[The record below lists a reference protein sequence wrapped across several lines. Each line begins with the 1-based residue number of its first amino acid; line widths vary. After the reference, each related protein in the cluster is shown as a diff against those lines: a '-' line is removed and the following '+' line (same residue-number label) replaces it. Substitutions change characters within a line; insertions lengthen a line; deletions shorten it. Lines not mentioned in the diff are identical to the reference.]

1 MKHGDLVSKMDLEE
15 KIAYVTGDGFWHTRG
30 IPRLGIAPV
39 YMTDGP
45 HGVRAI
51 VDTTKSS
58 DFAGIVPTTCFPT
71 ASLLGSSFDPGL
83 IREMGLALGEEARRN
98 AVSVLLGPGVNIK
111 RSPLCG
117 RNFEY
122 FSEDPLLSASMGA
135 AWIGGVE
142 STGIGTSLKHFAVNN
157 QETRRM
163 TMDALVDPRALREIY
178 LAAFEGAVR
187 EGKPATVMAAYNKVN
202 GIYCSQNPFL
212 LDEVLRRDWGFEGLV
227 VTDWG
232 ASDDRVRGL
241 VAGCDLEMPSG
252 GRGSAAR
259 IRDALDSGEIDEA
272 VLDRAVDRNLDCVL
286 RATGDPAMARAPGR
300 SGPSAGSPL
309 MSADEAAAH
318 HELARRIA
326 AESMILLKNEDE
338 ILPLSPAAPIGVVG
352 ELARSPRYQGA
363 GSSTIN
369 PTRLESFLEAL
380 EDASIP
386 YEFEPAYVLDS
397 EKPESGLEEAALAL
411 ARRLGEKGGTLV
423 YCIGLPP
430 MFESEGWDRSHLELP
445 ANQLALFA
453 RLEEACPRIVAVWSG
468 GSPVTTDWL
477 HQVRALLAAYL
488 AGQAGGAAI
497 RDILFGAVNPSGKLA
512 ESWPLRLEDSPAYG
526 NYALAQDR
534 VLYKEGIFVGYRWY
548 ASSGR
553 PVRFPFGFGLS
564 YGSYFYSDLV
574 LEKRRL
580 VAGESLQVA
589 FTIENHGKRG
599 GKEVAQLYLSFP
611 ESAIERPTI
620 ALAAFR
626 KIEIA
631 PGASARVEVR
641 LDGSAM
647 RYWDQTEGRF
657 LVENGPVVLR
667 VGPSS
672 AQLPLEAVFH
682 IEGGSSPLQIGPRLD
697 MGAHPSAMEETA
709 FALRC
714 GGALPPAPANRPFSL
729 ASTLGDMADESA
741 AVGLIRRLLMA
752 AQNRGS
758 GTKKG
763 EVNRRMLERMVS
775 DMPVGR
781 LGAMS
786 GDLLGPKL
794 LAAIVEL
801 ANHRRIG
808 ALLRLVAWKSRGKP
822 GGHAT

>member
-1 MKHGDLVSKMDLEE
+1 MKHGDLVSRMELEE
-15 KIAYVTGDGFWHTRG
+15 KIAYVMGDGFWHTRG

-39 YMTDGP
+39 YLTDGP

-83 IREMGLALGEEARRN
+83 IREMGQVLGEEARRN
-98 AVSVLLGPGVNIK
+98 AVSLLLGPGVNIK

-122 FSEDPLLSASMGA
+122 FSEDPLLSSAMGA

-142 STGIGTSLKHFAVNN
+142 STGIGTSLKHFAVNS

-187 EGKPATVMAAYNKVN
+187 EGRPASVMAAYNKVN
-202 GIYCSQNPFL
+202 GSYCSQSSFL
-212 LDEVLRRDWGFEGLV
+212 LDEVLRRDWAFEGLV

-232 ASDDRVRGL
+232 ANDDRAAGL
-241 VAGCDLEMPSG
+241 AAGCDLEMPSG

-259 IRDALDSGEIDEA
+259 IREALESGELDESA
-272 VLDRAVDRNLDCVL
+272 LDRAVDRILDFVL
-286 RATGDPAMARAPGR
+286 RATRDPGMARAPGR
-300 SGPSAGSPL
+300 SGPSSGSPL
-309 MSADEAAAH
+309 MTEAQAAAH

-326 AESMILLKNEDE
+326 AESMILLKNEE
-338 ILPLSPAAPIGVVG
+338 GILPLSRGAPIGVIG

-369 PTRLESFLEAL
+369 PTRLESFLESLDA
-380 EDASIP
+380 ASIP
-386 YEFEPAYVLDS
+386 YDFEPAYVLDS
-397 EKPESGLEEAALAL
+397 EKSDPGLEEAALAL
-411 ARRLGEKGGTLV
+411 AQRLGEAGGTLIF
-423 YCIGLPP
+423 CIGLPP
-430 MFESEGWDRSHLELP
+430 LFESEGWDRSHLELP

-497 RDILFGAVNPSGKLA
+497 RDILFGEANPSGKLA
-512 ESWPLRLEDSPAYG
+512 ESWPLRLEDCPAFG
-526 NYALAQDR
+526 NYALSEDR

-564 YGSYFYSDLV
+564 YSAFFYSDLI
-574 LEKRRL
+574 LEKRTL
-580 VAGESLQVA
+580 VAGDTLKFS
-589 FTIENHGKRG
+589 FTLANVGKRG
-599 GKEVAQLYLSFP
+599 GKEVAQVYLSFP
-611 ESAIERPTI
+611 ESAIERPAI
-620 ALAAFR
+620 SLVAFR
-626 KIEIA
+626 KLDLA
-631 PGASARVEVR
+631 AGAAALVEVE
-641 LDGSAM
+641 LDGSAL
-647 RYWDQTEGRF
+647 RYWDMAAGRF
-657 LVENGPVVLR
+657 LVETGPVVLR
-667 VGPSS
+667 VGSSS

-682 IEGGSSPLQIGPRLD
+682 VEGGSSPIQAGPRLD
-697 MGAHPSAMEETA
+697 LGSHPSSMEESA

-714 GGALPPAPANRPFSL
+714 GETLRTAAARRPFGLGS
-729 ASTLGDMADESA
+729 SLGDMADESA
-741 AVGLIRRLLMA
+741 GVGLVKRILMF

-763 EVNRRMLERMVS
+763 EVNRRMLEQMVS
-775 DMPVGR
+775 DMPIGR

-786 GDLLGPKL
+786 GDLLGPSL

-801 ANHRRIG
+801 ANHRRFRAI
-808 ALLRLVAWKSRGKP
+808 LRLFGWLPRGK
-822 GGHAT
+822 GRGKAS